1 MRCLRMSIDS
11 TCGQQTAMQVEAFD
25 LLYEVDGKVGEEL
38 IQALDNGPL
47 NEA

>member
-1 MRCLRMSIDS
+1 MRLSMDS
-11 TCGQQTAMQVEAFD
+11 SCGQQPAMQVEAFD

-38 IQALDNGPL
+38 VQALDKGPV